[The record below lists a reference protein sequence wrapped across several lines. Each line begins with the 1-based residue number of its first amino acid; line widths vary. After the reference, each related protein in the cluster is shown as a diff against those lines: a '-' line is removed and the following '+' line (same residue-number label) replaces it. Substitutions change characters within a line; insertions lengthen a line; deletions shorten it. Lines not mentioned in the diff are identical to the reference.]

1 MTFSGSYDGI
11 SALLIVL
18 LVFALLLTLL
28 FIVISP
34 LFIFIAILKRKAERY
49 KQLRSNTIIAQYDP
63 PMNLAPAEIGYLYD
77 MKCDAKELWA
87 TLIDLKIRR
96 IVSFSSPKDVKII
109 DTSLY
114 GSLREFEKFAVYL
127 VSDDAPKPQLVTKNF
142 TIIDENGVP
151 HTQAITL
158 PARRSLSTFT
168 SKVRASLHSRQIKT
182 RSYVYSVIGYGFL
195 VGACISI
202 VPGLFVIGINGDYNG
217 VAYEAWSAAAIE
229 SGLFISFF
237 ISFFVWPLYLG
248 FGCVAVILWG
258 KLAGRYWLNT
268 SSVRKLW
275 PELEGYRLFLK
286 KVEEDNLQF
295 AVQQGDAK
303 AVFVTILP
311 YIIVLNLDIHWRSAV
326 TIKTQR

>member
-1 MTFSGSYDGI
+1 MTFSGSYDGV
-11 SALLIVL
+11 SALLIIL

-28 FIVISP
+28 FIIISP
-34 LFIFIAILKRKAERY
+34 LFILTAILKRKAERY
-49 KQLRSNTIIAQYDP
+49 KQLRSSTIIAQYDP
-63 PMNLAPAEIGYLYD
+63 PMNLTPAEIGYLYD
-77 MKCDAKELWA
+77 MKCDAKELWS

-96 IVSFSSPKDVKII
+96 IVSFSSPDDVKII
-109 DTSLY
+109 DADLY
-114 GSLREFEKFAVYL
+114 SSLRDFEKFAVYL

-142 TIIDENGVP
+142 TVIDENGVP
-151 HTQAITL
+151 HTQTITL

-182 RSYVYSVIGYGFL
+182 RGYAYSVIGYGFL
-195 VGACISI
+195 VGLCLSI
-202 VPGLFVIGINGDYNG
+202 LPGLFVMLADGTNNG
-217 VAYEAWSAAAIE
+217 VAYEAGSMTAIG
-229 SGLFISFF
+229 SGIST
-237 ISFFVWPLYLG
+237 SLVLGFFVWPLYLG
-248 FGCVAVILWG
+248 FGCIAVIVWG

-326 TIKTQR
+326 TLKTQS